1 MGRAS
6 QRSLIA
12 LMRVN
17 RSEGGSESRRRNRLC
32 RDTRSAS
39 LFVRRFLKVLLCSF
53 LGSLPLIFS
62 DNIQEHRLGSSKI
75 HIRGQI
81 SRETGRKWEF
91 PLSRRSESM
100 AQGLCLPG
108 YVRMTVTACVCLR
121 VGAEVNA
128 CKSWF
133 RRVSAHAQRVV
144 PAVSLLG
151 DKDGKGR
158 RKGTGHVIPVPT
170 FVTPLNTPSVCP
182 QPQIYWISISA
193 SCHLHRARPLLKT

>member
-1 MGRAS
+1 MQVS
-6 QRSLIA
+6 VFTFFFFRSLHGSSLA
-12 LMRVN
+12 ARFNCPDEGESERRVL
-17 RSEGGSESRRRNRLC
+17 RIPAKKE
-32 RDTRSAS
+32 TRSAR

-62 DNIQEHRLGSSKI
+62 DNIQEHRPGSSKI

-81 SRETGRKWEF
+81 SQETGRKWEF

-108 YVRMTVTACVCLR
+108 YVRMTVTACVCSR

-133 RRVSAHAQRVV
+133 RRV
-144 PAVSLLG
+144 PA
-151 DKDGKGR
+151 
-158 RKGTGHVIPVPT
+158 
-170 FVTPLNTPSVCP
+170 
-182 QPQIYWISISA
+182 
-193 SCHLHRARPLLKT
+193 RA